1 MALSKITSAGIGSG
15 AISANTFLS
24 SGVITADLIATGNV
38 GTTEIAN
45 LSITDSKITSNAV
58 INAKVADNA
67 INARTIAAG
76 AVNISEANVAGLAAG
91 NTVFTHR
98 SNTYRKAQSGYVT
111 TVANVGGDGYGSANL
126 VLNFANSNNFDVTL
140 ANNTVNLDLPSNPT
154 VGQSGTIVVRQDS
167 SGNRL
172 LTFNYQWHFAGGTD
186 ATLTT
191 TASAVDR
198 LDYYVLAANAI
209 HVVATL
215 DLK

>member
-1 MALSKITSAGIGSG
+1 MALSKIGSGGIGAG
-15 AISANTFLS
+15 AITANTVLS
-24 SGVITADLIATGNV
+24 TGVITADLIATGNV
-38 GTTEIAN
+38 GTSEIAN

-58 INAKVADNA
+58 TSAKIRGNAVGAIQLNA
-67 INARTIAAG
+67 NAVVGDIASSNG
-76 AVNISEANVAGLAAG
+76 
-91 NTVFTHR
+91 VFTHN
-98 SNTYRKAQSGYVT
+98 SNTFRKAQSGYVT

-140 ANNTVNLDLPSNPT
+140 ANNNVNLDLPSNPT
-154 VGQSGTIVVRQDS
+154 VGQSGTIIVRQDGTGS
-167 SGNRL
+167 RL